1 MIKKGIKTNTLKQIK
16 RLKKDLMQR
25 SYSYA
30 QTRSNHSNSSSHTR
44 TNRSQSARISLEFN
58 KIKNAEIGE
67 IFERNI
73 RETLM
78 LEYNF
83 EQGEIKRHFF
93 IRKLA
98 INEKEEIFIIDEPK
112 DLMINNEKYLL
123 LFNNDKSLIVKK
135 DSGQIFQTTLTNIK
149 TNLSIDGENVEIDKL
164 TEIEFDG
171 SFIFNGSE
179 FGFNKDEVTI
189 LFTNVNDEEISSY
202 NYIILEIKLSIT
214 KISDLIAQLLRDK
227 KIVEKIYNKK
237 FLYVGFINSKELD
250 YDISSIIGDLNI
262 VIFGLKK
269 NVFASRDMRKF
280 YDWKTIHKVK
290 LLNNDVDEMKTKI
303 SQMETQIGKMETQ
316 IGKMETQIGKMETQ
330 IAEMKGEMETQM
342 GKMDNK
348 IDLIARQISLLV
360 ENKKPIKKRKRT
372 RTKLL
377 GFKKGRGK
385 IKDEGED
392 EYQKK

>member
-30 QTRSNHSNSSSHTR
+30 QTRSNHSNSSHTR
-44 TNRSQSARISLEFN
+44 TNRSQSAKISLEFN

-189 LFTNVNDEEISSY
+189 LFTNVNDEEISSC

-316 IGKMETQIGKMETQ
+316 I
-330 IAEMKGEMETQM
+330 AEMKGEMETQM

>member
-1 MIKKGIKTNTLKQIK
+1 MIDLDGRTNFENYSTMIKKDIKGNTLKQIK
-16 RLKKDLMQR
+16 RLKKDQMER
-25 SYSYA
+25 NYSYA
-30 QTRSNHSNSSSHTR
+30 QTCSNHSNSSSHTR

-67 IFERNI
+67 IFV
-73 RETLM
+73 TLM

-83 EQGEIKRHFF
+83 EQGEIKRYYF
-93 IRKLA
+93 IRKLT

-269 NVFASRDMRKF
+269 NVFASRYMSKF
-280 YDWKTIHKVK
+280 YDCKTIHKVK
-290 LLNNDVDEMKTKI
+290 LLNNDFSEMETKI
-303 SQMETQIGKMETQ
+303 GQMETQIG
-316 IGKMETQIGKMETQ
+316 
-330 IAEMKGEMETQM
+330 EMK
-342 GKMDNK
+342 D
-348 IDLIARQISLLV
+348 
-360 ENKKPIKKRKRT
+360 
-372 RTKLL
+372 
-377 GFKKGRGK
+377 
-385 IKDEGED
+385 
-392 EYQKK
+392 